1 MTIHKLAGIDLG
13 SNSVRLLITN
23 VIDNGVDLPV
33 FKKSSLTRLPIRLGD
48 DAFGKGAI
56 QKSTRNRLTLGM
68 IAYANIMKVH
78 GVEKFRACATSA
90 LRDSKNGE
98 EIIAHIKKKTGIEIE
113 LISGKEEAKI
123 IFSSGMTDVM
133 KGSDETFLYIDVGGG
148 STELTL
154 FHNDLVIASKSFKI
168 GTIRLLKNQ
177 VAKSTWKQMEKWVKE
192 VTSDIENIIMVGS
205 GGNINRTFKLSGQAI
220 GSILEI
226 DYIQNTYDI
235 LLEFS
240 TEERIIKF
248 DLNPD
253 RADVITHALGIYLS
267 AMKWAKSTK
276 MTVPKKGLADGMVR
290 DLYRRTK
297 KKKK

>member
-90 LRDSKNGE
+90 LRDSENGKE
-98 EIIAHIKKKTGIEIE
+98 VIAHIKEKTGIEIE
-113 LISGKEEAKI
+113 LITGKEEAKI

-168 GTIRLLKNQ
+168 GTIRLLKDQ
-177 VAKSTWKQMEKWVKE
+177 VAKSTWKQMEVWLKE
-192 VTSDIENIIMVGS
+192 ATKDIENIIMVGS
-205 GGNINRTFKLSGQAI
+205 GGNINRTFKLSGQPI

-226 DYIQNTYDI
+226 DYIQNTYDT
-235 LLEFS
+235 LS
-240 TEERIIKF
+240 NCTTEERILKF

-267 AMKWAKSTK
+267 AMNWAKSTK

-297 KKKK
+297 KDKN

>member
-23 VIDNGVDLPV
+23 VIDNEVDLPV

-154 FHNDLVIASKSFKI
+154 FHNDIVIASKSFKI

>member
-1 MTIHKLAGIDLG
+1 MIIHKIAGIDLG

-23 VIDNGVDLPV
+23 VIDKGGENPI

-48 DAFGKGAI
+48 DAFEKGTI
-56 QKSTRNRLTLGM
+56 KKSTRDRLTLGM
-68 IAYANIMKVH
+68 EAYANIMKVH

-90 LRDSKNGE
+90 LRDSDNGK
-98 EIIAHIKKKTGIEIE
+98 EIIKHIKKKTGIEIE

-133 KGSDETFLYIDVGGG
+133 KDSEDTFLYIDVGGG

-154 FHNDLVIASKSFKI
+154 FHKEEVKASKSFKI

-177 VAKSTWKQMEKWVKE
+177 VAKDTWQQMESWIKE
-192 VTSDIENIIMVGS
+192 ITQDMDQIMMVGS
-205 GGNINRTFKLSGQAI
+205 GGNINRTFKLSGQPM
-220 GSILEI
+220 GSALEI
-226 DYIQNTYDI
+226 DYIQNTFNE
-235 LLEFS
+235 LRECS
-240 TEERIIKF
+240 TEERIVKF

-253 RADVITHALGIYLS
+253 RADVITHALRIYLS
-267 AMKWAKSTK
+267 AMRWARSSK

-290 DLYRRTK
+290 DLYKRTK
-297 KKKK
+297 SNKK

>member
-1 MTIHKLAGIDLG
+1 MIIHKLAGIDLG

-48 DAFGKGAI
+48 DAFGKGSI
-56 QKSTRNRLTLGM
+56 RKSTRDRLTLGM
-68 IAYANIMKVH
+68 EAYANIMKVH

-90 LRDSKNGE
+90 LRDSNNGK
-98 EIIAHIKKKTGIEIE
+98 EIIKHIKKKTGIEIE
-113 LISGKEEAKI
+113 LITGKEEAKI

-154 FHNDLVIASKSFKI
+154 FHRDIVKASKSFKI
-168 GTIRLLKNQ
+168 GTIRLLKDQ
-177 VAKSTWKQMEKWVKE
+177 VEKGTWKQMEVWLKE
-192 VTSDIENIIMVGS
+192 ITKDIENIIMVGS
-205 GGNINRTFKLSGQAI
+205 GGNINRTFKLSGQPM

-226 DYIQNTYDI
+226 DYIQKTFEALSDC
-235 LLEFS
+235 S

-267 AMKWAKSTK
+267 AMNWANSTK

-297 KKKK
+297 SKKK